1 MTGKYIVSHFIK
13 NYEDTSDIKVRERY
27 GILSGILGIII
38 NLILFIVEIIIG
50 FITNSIAIIADAFH
64 NLIDVTSS
72 IIALVGFRLSNKPA
86 DKGHPFGHGRMEYIS
101 ALIVAFLI
109 LMVGFEFVKTS
120 FGRIMHPEPVI
131 FNITTL
137 IIIAFAIPLKLWL
150 SYFNKSLGKM
160 INSST
165 LEATGRDALND
176 VAILS
181 GVIISLSFSYMF
193 KINIDGYVS
202 MIVAIFI
209 MLSGISLIKE
219 TINPLLGEA
228 PDQEL
233 VNEIKDSVLEY
244 EHILGVH
251 DIIIHNYGPGRSMA
265 SLHAE
270 VPSNISIMKIHEIID
285 KGERELSEKYNMFIV
300 IHMDPICRDSKEIVD
315 ANHTVQKILAKFPV
329 ISSFHDLR
337 IIGEGENKNL
347 VFDIVIGFDKE
358 ITEEAE
364 EKLKLDIDSGIK
376 AEHAGYN
383 VVVTIDR
390 DYAS

>member
-1 MTGKYIVSHFIK
+1 MTGKYIVSRFIK
-13 NYEDTSDIKVRERY
+13 NYEDTNNINVREKY
-27 GILSGILGIII
+27 GILSGVLGIVV
-38 NLILFIVEIIIG
+38 NLMLFIVEIILG
-50 FITNSIAIIADAFH
+50 FLTNSIAIVADAFH
-64 NLIDVTSS
+64 NLTDVTSS
-72 IIALVGFRLSNKPA
+72 IVALVGFRLSIKPA
-86 DKGHPFGHGRMEYIS
+86 DKTHPFGHGRMEYIS

-120 FGRIMHPEPVI
+120 FGRIMHPELVT

-150 SYFNKSLGKM
+150 SSFNKSLGKM

-181 GVIISLSFSYMF
+181 GVIISLAFAYIF
-193 KINIDGYVS
+193 KVNIDGYVS
-202 MIVAIFI
+202 MIIAIFI

-228 PDQEL
+228 PDPEL
-233 VNEIKDSVLEY
+233 VNEIKESVLEY

-251 DIIIHNYGPGRSMA
+251 DMIIHNYGPGRSMV

-285 KGERELSEKYNMFIV
+285 RGERQLSEKFNMFIV
-300 IHMDPICRDSKEIVD
+300 IHMDPVCHDSKEIND
-315 ANHTVQKILAKFPV
+315 AEKVVQKVLKNFPI

-337 IIGEGENKNL
+337 IIGEGENKNI
-347 VFDIVIGFDKE
+347 VFDIVVGFDNE
-358 ITEEAE
+358 LTEED
-364 EKLKLDIDSGIK
+364 EKRLKLDIDTAVKS
-376 AEHAGYN
+376 EHTGYDT
-383 VVVTIDR
+383 VVTVDR
-390 DYAS
+390 DYID

>member
-1 MTGKYIVSHFIK
+1 MTGKYIVSRFVK
-13 NYEDTSDIKVRERY
+13 NYEDTNDINVREKY
-27 GILSGILGIII
+27 GILSGTVGIII

-50 FITNSIAIIADAFH
+50 FITNSIAIVADAFH

-72 IIALVGFRLSNKPA
+72 IISLVGFRLSNKPA

-120 FGRIMHPEPVI
+120 FDRIMHPEPVI

-137 IIIAFAIPLKLWL
+137 VIIAFAIPLKLWL

-176 VAILS
+176 VVILS
-181 GVIISLSFSYMF
+181 GVIISLAFSYIF
-193 KINIDGYVS
+193 KVNIDGYVS

-228 PDQEL
+228 PDPQL
-233 VNEIKDSVLEY
+233 VNEIKTSVLGY

-251 DIIIHNYGPGRSMA
+251 DIIIHNYGPGRSMV

-270 VPSNISIMKIHEIID
+270 VPSNISIMKIHEVID
-285 KGERELSEKYNMFIV
+285 KGERELSEKYNMFVV
-300 IHMDPICRDSKEIVD
+300 IHMDPVCHDSKEIID
-315 ANHTVQKILAKFPV
+315 AGHTVQEVLKKFPI

-337 IIGEGENKNL
+337 IIGKGENKNL
-347 VFDIVIGFDKE
+347 VFDIVISFDKDLTQE
-358 ITEEAE
+358 DEA
-364 EKLKLDIDSGIK
+364 KLKLDIDTEIK
-376 AEHAGYN
+376 AEHVGYN
-383 VVVTIDR
+383 TVVTIDR
-390 DYAS
+390 DYAG

>member
-1 MTGKYIVSHFIK
+1 MTGKYIVSRFIK
-13 NYEDTSDIKVRERY
+13 NYEDTNDIKVRERY

-50 FITNSIAIIADAFH
+50 FITNSIAIVADAFH

-72 IIALVGFRLSNKPA
+72 VIALVGFRLSNKPA
-86 DKGHPFGHGRMEYIS
+86 DKNHPFGHGRMEYIS

-120 FGRIMHPEPVI
+120 FDRIMHPEPVI

-181 GVIISLSFSYMF
+181 GVIISLSFSYIF
-193 KINIDGYVS
+193 KVNIDGYVS

-228 PDQEL
+228 PDPEL
-233 VNEIKDSVLEY
+233 VNEIKTSVLKY

-285 KGERELSEKYNMFIV
+285 RGERELSEKYNMFVV
-300 IHMDPICRDSKEIVD
+300 IHMDPVCHNSKEIID
-315 ANHTVQKILAKFPV
+315 ARHAVQGILEKFPV

-364 EKLKLDIDSGIK
+364 EKLKLDIDTEIK
-376 AEHAGYN
+376 AEHVGYN

-390 DYAS
+390 DYAG